1 MKTVNFPYLAVAL
14 GLFLLLV
21 VTRGSEIGSDGSTAL
36 PLLTL
41 LIVNECAFFLTIA
54 GAFIGIK
61 QLKTIDFNLTLNPF
75 YTLSTVLCILLFI
88 QFTLLGIKL
97 WPL

>member
-1 MKTVNFPYLAVAL
+1 MKTINFPYLAVAL
-14 GLFLLLV
+14 SLFLLLV
-21 VTRGSEIGSDGSTAL
+21 ITRGSETDSEGMTAL

-41 LIVNECAFFLTIA
+41 LIINEGAFILSIV

-61 QLKTIDFNLTLNPF
+61 YFKSIGFKFMTNPF
-75 YTLSTVLCILLFI
+75 YALTTLLCILLAI
-88 QFTLLGIKL
+88 QFTLLGVKL